1 MADTK
6 TNQIKHDA
14 AIETMVDYKRGLR
27 RLDTGAKELALQT
40 GLSQDVAEAFLKG
53 MKKHNVTQI
62 RGYSKEKDYQ
72 IAGKKGKFNE
82 AKK

>member
-1 MADTK
+1 MADTR

-62 RGYSKEKDYQ
+62 RGYSKEPERMLR
-72 IAGKKGKFNE
+72 AKKGKPNE
-82 AKK
+82 AKR

>member
-1 MADTK
+1 MAKSK
-6 TNQIKHDA
+6 THDEI
-14 AIETMVDYKRGLR
+14 IETMVDFKKGLR
-27 RLDTGAKELALQT
+27 TLDTGSRVLAEQT
-40 GLSQDVAEAFLKG
+40 GLEDDVARALLRG
-53 MKKHNVTQI
+53 MKKSQTNVTQI

>member
-40 GLSQDVAEAFLKG
+40 GLSQDVARTHA
-53 MKKHNVTQI
+53 T
-62 RGYSKEKDYQ
+62 RKER
-72 IAGKKGKFNE
+72 
-82 AKK
+82 